1 MDRNGLARLRYWN
14 DKRARETVSYL
25 MPYWHVHVNVTE
37 NSKSLFPYT
46 KCRFFR

>member
-1 MDRNGLARLRYWN
+1 MGLRASDTGM

-37 NSKSLFPYT
+37 NSKALFSYT